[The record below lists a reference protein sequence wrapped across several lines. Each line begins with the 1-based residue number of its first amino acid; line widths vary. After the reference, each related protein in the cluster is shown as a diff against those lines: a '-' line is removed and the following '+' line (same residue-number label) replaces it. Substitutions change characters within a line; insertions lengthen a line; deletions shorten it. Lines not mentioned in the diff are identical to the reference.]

1 MNYHYTTLK
10 EFVVYLCCFEVR
22 LVNICSVV
30 LSAKVID
37 PSTLDL
43 IEMIDKYGSKNIE
56 VRIFWT
62 QLWKLYCGHLG
73 AGFTKEC

>member
-22 LVNICSVV
+22 LVNIRSVV

-43 IEMIDKYGSKNIE
+43 I
-56 VRIFWT
+56 
-62 QLWKLYCGHLG
+62 
-73 AGFTKEC
+73 

>member
-22 LVNICSVV
+22 LVNISQCSVV

-43 IEMIDKYGSKNIE
+43 I
-56 VRIFWT
+56 
-62 QLWKLYCGHLG
+62 
-73 AGFTKEC
+73 